1 MSVHSPAL
9 QNRPLFLIA
18 GLLFLSALMRF
29 SLHADDAWAF
39 AQPSPKEQPEE
50 VQERALNFCAQ
61 NGEPEAL
68 ILALEEKR
76 QRLAQQEDALRTQ
89 ELVQKISIARIK
101 DQLKELEAAETALS
115 DMIARAE
122 LAAEKD
128 VSQLIAVYSA
138 MKPKQAAL
146 LFEEMDAT
154 FASGFLGLMKPRI
167 AADIMADLSP
177 EKAYV
182 LSVLLA
188 GRNASVPS
196 R

>member
-1 MSVHSPAL
+1 MSVHRPAL

-29 SLHADDAWAF
+29 ALHADDAWAF
-39 AQPSPKEQPEE
+39 AQSSPKEQPEE

-61 NGEPEAL
+61 DREPEAL

-89 ELVQKISIARIK
+89 ELVQKVSIARIK

-177 EKAYV
+177 EKAYA

-188 GRNASVPS
+188 GRNASVP
-196 R
+196 RR